1 MADLVGPVSA
11 LAKDL
16 TGKVYANRL
25 EGSIETPTV
34 CSFCGVGCG
43 GVASTID
50 GVLVNFE
57 GDPDNPLNK
66 GGMCAKGTSQFAIHA
81 IYNPETGAR
90 EYNPNRVTKPR
101 YRAPGAAEWE
111 EVEWD
116 WAMAEVAKRAKKVR
130 DETFEEKNEK
140 GVTVNRT
147 TGLAFLGGAA
157 LDNEECSVLSKLARA
172 LGIVYL
178 EHQARI

>member
-11 LAKDL
+11 LAEDL
-16 TGKVYANRL
+16 ADKVYADRL
-25 EGSIETPTV
+25 EGAVESPTV

-66 GGMCAKGTSQFAIHA
+66 GGMCAKGTSQFTIHA
-81 IYNPETGAR
+81 IYNPDTGSR

-116 WAMAEVAKRAKKVR
+116 WAMSEIAKRAKKAR
-130 DETFEEKNEK
+130 DDSFEEKNEK

-147 TGLAFLGGAA
+147 PGIAFMGGAA
-157 LDNEECSVLSKLARA
+157 LDNEECAVLSKLARA
-172 LGIVYL
+172 MGIVYL